1 MSQNGRALRPF
12 RRELNERLRLLVLHN
27 TTDWAVSWRQLSWL
41 TAPFTNFYF
50 NLILWFLAV
59 CIFWNLL
66 VVPRFSA
73 KSLDSLL
80 HEPFFPFYSR
90 ICLNV
95 SFEHPL
101 QPSCGN
107 PSYHQHLPTGWVNI
121 WLLEGVYNMGHLGQC
136 KVWIGYFLKK
146 QEQRKPQLRKRP
158 LVTPIWELLP
168 LLQSRM
174 GIKSQRTSVRPECQ
188 ATCRGY
194 HMTVAGVGARVSEGE
209 TCLMFFRVVV
219 EKAISK
225 STA

>member
-27 TTDWAVSWRQLSWL
+27 TTGRAASRRQLFWL
-41 TAPFTNFYF
+41 TNFYF

-146 QEQRKPQLRKRP
+146 HEQRKPQLRKSP

-174 GIKSQRTSVRPECQ
+174 GIKSQRNQCQ
-188 ATCRGY
+188 
-194 HMTVAGVGARVSEGE
+194 ARVSSY
-209 TCLMFFRVVV
+209 L
-219 EKAISK
+219 
-225 STA
+225 